1 MARVLYNIVCVCQLV
16 VGVIHFTWLVRL
28 RTSLISIISKPQNLT
43 FMRAS
48 RLLPLAALAAIFTFS
63 SCQEEEQA
71 VSQDEISQLT
81 LDQISELGFNTQQ
94 VERIAEGYLVEGD
107 IILTEENLR
116 GSAEAKAL
124 RVGEEE
130 QYRTSNLVN
139 VGTSRTINIA
149 ITTSLPSSYVTAL
162 DEAIRRF
169 NAENLRI
176 KFRRVSS
183 GYNILV
189 SKAPSGSSYLAS
201 AGFPSGGNPY
211 NSIKVNSDY
220 LGSSPGTSYLATI
233 LAHEIGHTIGF
244 RHTDYMNRSY
254 SCGGAYYNEG
264 ASTVGAI
271 HIPGT
276 PTGPDPN
283 SWMLA
288 CIGTGQN
295 RPFNSNDRT
304 ALNYLY

>member
-1 MARVLYNIVCVCQLV
+1 
-16 VGVIHFTWLVRL
+16 
-28 RTSLISIISKPQNLT
+28 
-43 FMRAS
+43 MRAS

-63 SCQEEEQA
+63 SCQEEEEQV
-71 VSQDEISQLT
+71 VSNDEISQLT

-139 VGTSRTINIA
+139 VGTSRTINVA
-149 ITTSLPSSYVTAL
+149 ISSSLPSSYVTAL

-211 NSIKVNSDY
+211 NSIRVNSDY
-220 LGSSPGTSYLATI
+220 LGSNPGTSYLATI

-254 SCGGAYYNEG
+254 SCGGSYYNEG

-276 PTGPDPN
+276 PTGADPN